1 MAKEIERKFLV
12 VGDAWRDEFGAGV
25 EYRQAYIKTEGSATV
40 RLRTA
45 GDDAFLTLK
54 GPSVGASRSEFEYVI
69 PFDDALEML
78 EQLCDTPV
86 VHKTRY
92 TLKKA
97 RFEWVVDVFHGAN
110 APLVM
115 AEIEF
120 YDFFQH
126 FIYQTVNF
134 DDIFFGEHVG

>member
-1 MAKEIERKFLV
+1 MAKEVERKFLV
-12 VGDAWRDEFGAGV
+12 AGDSWRDEFGAGV
-25 EYRQAYIKTEGSATV
+25 EYRQAYIKTEGNSTV

-45 GDDAFLTLK
+45 GGRAFLTIK
-54 GPSVGASRSEFEYVI
+54 GPADGASRSEYEYAV
-69 PFDDALEML
+69 PFSDALEML

-92 TLKKA
+92 TLKQEH
-97 RFEWVVDVFHGAN
+97 FEWVVDVFHGAN

-120 YDFFQH
+120 VNGECDFEKPSWAGRE
-126 FIYQTVNF
+126 V
-134 DDIFFGEHVG
+134 